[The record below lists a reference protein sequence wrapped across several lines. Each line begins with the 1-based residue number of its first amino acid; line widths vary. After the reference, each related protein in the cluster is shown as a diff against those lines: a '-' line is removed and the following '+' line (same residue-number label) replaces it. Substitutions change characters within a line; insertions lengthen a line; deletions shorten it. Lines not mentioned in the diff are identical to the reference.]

1 MGTVAYMSPGQVRG
15 EELDTRTDLFSF
27 GAVLYHMATG
37 KPPFLGSTS
46 AVIFHAILGQEAEPA
61 SRLNPEVPVELERIT
76 EKALEKD
83 RELRYQ
89 HASEI
94 RGDLKR
100 LKRATNSERFAGAP
114 HAASGSCP

>member
-1 MGTVAYMSPGQVRG
+1 M
-15 EELDTRTDLFSF
+15 
-27 GAVLYHMATG
+27 
-37 KPPFLGSTS
+37 
-46 AVIFHAILGQEAEPA
+46 IFHAILGQEAEPA